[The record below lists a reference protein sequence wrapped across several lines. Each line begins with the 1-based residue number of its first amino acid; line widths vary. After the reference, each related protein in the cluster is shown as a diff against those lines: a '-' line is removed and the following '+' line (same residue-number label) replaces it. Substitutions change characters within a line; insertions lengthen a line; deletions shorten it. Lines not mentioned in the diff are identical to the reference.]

1 MYACE
6 RKKKKTEWRMDV
18 IRRDGGRDGGREGGA
33 SLKQGKGFGYIT
45 RGDPLCYRNNNR
57 AI

>member
-6 RKKKKTEWRMDV
+6 RKKEKDREWRMDV
-18 IRRDGGRDGGREGGA
+18 IRRDGGREGGA

-57 AI
+57 AV